1 MSSFVPIYA
10 VDFDGT
16 LCESKWPGIGAPN
29 KKLIQHLIQRRTEGA
44 KVILW
49 TCRVEEHLKEAVDWC
64 SKFGLESMRSMI
76 ICRKTLKNMV
86 TIQEKCMP
94 LAILTIWLWIKENT
108 IFRFMRTKRSTI
120 QNSINTLSEVSGC

>member
-44 KVILW
+44 KSDPLDLQSGR
-49 TCRVEEHLKEAVDWC
+49 TSER
-64 SKFGLESMRSMI
+64 SGGLVR
-76 ICRKTLKNMV
+76 
-86 TIQEKCMP
+86 
-94 LAILTIWLWIKENT
+94 
-108 IFRFMRTKRSTI
+108 
-120 QNSINTLSEVSGC
+120 

>member
-29 KKLIQHLIQRRTEGA
+29 KKLIQHLVQRRAEGA

-49 TCRVEEHLKEAVDWC
+49 TCRVASDNRRDKCFSWVHQC
-64 SKFGLESMRSMI
+64 
-76 ICRKTLKNMV
+76 
-86 TIQEKCMP
+86 EKH
-94 LAILTIWLWIKENT
+94 E
-108 IFRFMRTKRSTI
+108 
-120 QNSINTLSEVSGC
+120 